1 MQRRT
6 AVKQLLVM
14 TTGALLIPSCVRE
27 AKKISIP
34 LDHLKLTAD
43 HESLMASITETLLP
57 TSDTPGAK
65 ELKLHEFVLRM
76 MDDCYSPEEQK
87 EFQAGLE
94 NFNSMAK
101 KLADKSFMD
110 MSADEKKTFLIQLEK
125 KRNDD
130 TSVKEEEKSVL
141 QFYGRTKG
149 LAVRAYMNS
158 EPVMTNLTYYKMVPG
173 RFDGCV
179 EIKDPSDYKTIYG

>member
-1 MQRRT
+1 
-6 AVKQLLVM
+6 M

-43 HESLMASITETLLP
+43 HENIMAAITETLLP

-87 EFQAGLE
+87 EFQSGLE
-94 NFNSMAK
+94 NFDKYAEKISDTSFLEMSSEERK
-101 KLADKSFMD
+101 KFLLLLEKRKEEDESSFKE
-110 MSADEKKTFLIQLEK
+110 DEKSI
-125 KRNDD
+125 
-130 TSVKEEEKSVL
+130 L

-149 LAVRAYMNS
+149 LAIRGYMNS
-158 EPVMTNLTYYKMVPG
+158 EPVMTNFTYYKMVPG

>member
-1 MQRRT
+1 
-6 AVKQLLVM
+6 M

-34 LDHLKLTAD
+34 LDHLKLTSD
-43 HESLMASITETLLP
+43 HETLMASITETLLP
-57 TSDTPGAK
+57 TSDTPGSK

-94 NFNSMAK
+94 RFNSFAEK
-101 KLADKSFMD
+101 TSSKSFSD
-110 MSADEKKTFLIQLEK
+110 MSAQERKEFLTVLET
-125 KRNDD
+125 NVANEASDD
-130 TSVKEEEKSVL
+130 DDEKSVL
-141 QFYGRTKG
+141 QFYSRTKS
-149 LAVRAYMNS
+149 LSVRGYMNS
-158 EPVMTNLTYYKMVPG
+158 EPVMSNLTYYKMVPG

>member
-34 LDHLKLTAD
+34 LDNLKLTAD
-43 HESLMASITETLLP
+43 HETLMASITETLLP

-76 MDDCYSPEEQK
+76 MDDCYSPDEQK
-87 EFQAGLE
+87 EFQNGLE
-94 NFNSMAK
+94 SFDKFAEKSSE
-101 KLADKSFMD
+101 KSFLE
-110 MSADEKKTFLIQLEK
+110 MSADERKSFLLDLEK
-125 KRNDD
+125 KRADESSLKDD
-130 TSVKEEEKSVL
+130 EKAIL
-141 QFYGRTKG
+141 QFYSRTKG
-149 LAVRAYMNS
+149 LAIRGYMNS
-158 EPVMTNLTYYKMVPG
+158 EPVMTKYTYYQMVPG

>member
-34 LDHLKLTAD
+34 LDHLKLSAD
-43 HESLMASITETLLP
+43 HETLMASITETLLP

-94 NFNSMAK
+94 QFNSFADK
-101 KLADKSFMD
+101 TSDKSFLD
-110 MSADEKKTFLIQLEK
+110 MTPEERKSFLIQLEK
-125 KRNDD
+125 KNEDEA
-130 TSVKEEEKSVL
+130 SVKDDEKSVL
-141 QFYGRTKG
+141 QFYSRTKG
-149 LAVRAYMNS
+149 LAIRGYMNS

-179 EIKDPSDYKTIYG
+179 EIKNPSDYKTIYG

>member
-43 HESLMASITETLLP
+43 HETLVASITETLLP

-76 MDDCYSPEEQK
+76 IDDCYSPEEQK
-87 EFQAGLE
+87 EFQSGLE
-94 NFNSMAK
+94 QFDKYAEK
-101 KLADKSFMD
+101 TADQTFSE
-110 MSADEKKTFLIQLEK
+110 MSPEERKAFLQQLEQKGADES
-125 KRNDD
+125 
-130 TSVKEEEKSVL
+130 SVAENEKSIF

-149 LAVRAYMNS
+149 LAIRGYMNS
-158 EPVMTNLTYYKMVPG
+158 EPVMTKLTYYEMVPG

>member
-6 AVKQLLVM
+6 AVKQLIVL
-14 TTGALLIPSCVRE
+14 TTGALFIPSCVRE
-27 AKKISIP
+27 ARKISIP

-43 HESLMASITETLLP
+43 HETLMASITETLLP
-57 TSDTPGAK
+57 TSDTPGAQ
-65 ELKLHEFVLRM
+65 ELKLHQFVLRM

-87 EFQAGLE
+87 EFQSGLGQFDE
-94 NFNSMAK
+94 YTAK
-101 KLADKSFMD
+101 VADKSFSEMTP
-110 MSADEKKTFLIQLEK
+110 DERKSFLLQLEQK
-125 KRNDD
+125 AAAKSSIAEN
-130 TSVKEEEKSVL
+130 EKNIF

-149 LAVRAYMNS
+149 LAIRGFMNS
-158 EPVMTNLTYYKMVPG
+158 EPVMTKFTYYQMVPG

>member
-6 AVKQLLVM
+6 AVKQLIVM

-27 AKKISIP
+27 AKRVSIA
-34 LDHLKLTAD
+34 LDHLKLNAD
-43 HESLMASITETLLP
+43 HESLVASITETLLP

-76 MDDCYSPEEQK
+76 VDDCYSPEEQK
-87 EFQAGLE
+87 EFQDGLLLFDNYTEKAAGDTFSE
-94 NFNSMAK
+94 
-101 KLADKSFMD
+101 MD
-110 MSADEKKTFLIQLEK
+110 SEGRLKFLQELEK
-125 KRNDD
+125 KRGNDEGL
-130 TSVKEEEKSVL
+130 KEEEKSVVH
-141 QFYGRTKG
+141 FYSRTKN

-158 EPVMTNLTYYKMVPG
+158 EPVMTKLLYYKMIPG

-179 EIKDPSDYKTIYG
+179 EIKDPNDYQTIYG

>member
-1 MQRRT
+1 
-6 AVKQLLVM
+6 M

-34 LDHLKLTAD
+34 LDHLKLSAD
-43 HESLMASITETLLP
+43 HETLMASITETLLP

-94 NFNSMAK
+94 QFNSFADK
-101 KLADKSFMD
+101 TSDKSFLD
-110 MSADEKKTFLIQLEK
+110 MTPEERKSFLIQLEK
-125 KRNDD
+125 KNEDEA
-130 TSVKEEEKSVL
+130 SVKDDEKSVL
-141 QFYGRTKG
+141 QFYSRTKG
-149 LAVRAYMNS
+149 LAIRGYMNS

-179 EIKDPSDYKTIYG
+179 EIKNPSDYKTIYG

>member
-6 AVKQLLVM
+6 AVKQLLVI
-14 TTGALLIPSCVRE
+14 TTGALFIPCCVRE
-27 AKKISIP
+27 AKKIAIP
-34 LDHLKLTAD
+34 LENLKLTAD
-43 HESLMASITETLLP
+43 HETLMASITETLLP

-87 EFQAGLE
+87 EFQSGLDQFDKYAQKTSE
-94 NFNSMAK
+94 
-101 KLADKSFMD
+101 KSFLE
-110 MSADEKKTFLIQLEK
+110 MSPEEKKSFLLQLEK
-125 KRNDD
+125 KRDD
-130 TSVKEEEKSVL
+130 ESSVSDDDKPVF
-141 QFYGRTKG
+141 QFYSRTKG
-149 LAVRAYMNS
+149 LAIRGYMNA

>member
-34 LDHLKLTAD
+34 LDHLKLTTD
-43 HESLMASITETLLP
+43 HETLMASITETLLP
-57 TSDTPGAK
+57 TTATPGAK

-76 MDDCYSPEEQK
+76 MDDCYSPDEQK
-87 EFQAGLE
+87 EFQSGLE
-94 NFNSMAK
+94 QFNTFAEKSS
-101 KLADKSFMD
+101 DKSFLD
-110 MSADEKKTFLIQLEK
+110 MTPEERKNFLTQLEK
-125 KRNDD
+125 KRDD
-130 TSVKEEEKSVL
+130 EASIKVDEKSIL

-149 LAVRAYMNS
+149 LAIRGYMNS